1 MKKLRAILKILKSHR
16 YVYVLALLGIAIGT
30 FFSYTGPLV
39 IKTTIDSVLGDVA
52 LDGGLFIDR
61 IFLALGGREVLR
73 SRLWVPALFLALI
86 VGLQGVFTFA
96 SRSLASVAAE
106 GSVRKLRNRL
116 MVHLQKQEFNYFNNA
131 STGDL
136 IQRCTSDV
144 DTIRRFLQTQFV
156 EIGNT
161 MIMLVIALSLMF
173 SIHRPLAMLTL
184 PIIPVTV
191 GFSYFFFKR
200 VQQTFTV
207 SDESEGKLS
216 AMLSEH
222 LTGVRVVKAFGR
234 ERHEIDRFD
243 VLNRDYRDVTQKLI
257 DLLAM
262 YWSVTS
268 LFSMGQVVLVL
279 SMGSIWAVQGSVTL
293 GVLQVFI
300 SYVWMILWPLR
311 QMGRI
316 LVDMGK
322 AFVSV
327 GRIEEI
333 FDSEPEDLH
342 SAARRRK
349 IRGSI
354 RFEDVSF
361 TYPGEHNLPVLKN
374 LTFEVAPGET
384 LGILGPTGSGKTSI
398 LHLLAGLYHGYEGRI
413 LIDGV
418 ELRDLNLADYRR
430 QLGYVLQEPFLFSGS
445 IKKNIRM
452 GRADALMRDIEH
464 VAREA
469 EMHSVIDEFDMK
481 YLTVVGER
489 GVTLSGGQKQRL
501 AIARAMVKG
510 VPIYLFDD
518 SLSALDAE
526 TDARIRNNLLSRD
539 ERATTMIVSHRLST
553 IAGADRIMVLEHGAI
568 SQLGSHEELSA
579 EPGLY
584 ARLWDLQRNGSMEGG
599 EGKDSDG
606 NGEASSKKKKG
617 GLSPTAP
624 LTLRRAL

>member
-16 YVYVLALLGIAIGT
+16 YVYILALAGVSVGT
-30 FFSYTGPLV
+30 FFAYTGPLV
-39 IKTTIDSVLGDVA
+39 IKTTIDSVLGNVELNGDLLV
-52 LDGGLFIDR
+52 DRLFI
-61 IFLALGGREVLR
+61 ALGGGEALR
-73 SRLWVPALFLALI
+73 SRLWIPAFILVVV
-86 VGLQGVFTFA
+86 VGLRGLFTFA
-96 SRSLASVAAE
+96 SRTMASMAAE
-106 GSVRKLRNRL
+106 GSIRGLRNRL
-116 MVHLQKQEFNYFNNA
+116 FRHLQRQEFNYFNNA

-144 DTIRRFLQTQFV
+144 DTIRRFLETQLV

-161 MIMLVIALSLMF
+161 LIMLVIALSLMF
-173 SIHRPLAMLTL
+173 SIHRPLAWLTV

-191 GFSYFFFKR
+191 AFSYFFFAR
-200 VQQTFTV
+200 VQKTFTL
-207 SDESEGKLS
+207 SDESEGRLS

-222 LTGVRVVKAFGR
+222 LTGIRVVKAFGR
-234 ERHEIDRFD
+234 EAHEIKRFD
-243 VLNRDYRDVTQKLI
+243 ELNMDYRTVTQKLI

-268 LFSMGQVVLVL
+268 MFSMGQVVLVL
-279 SMGSIWAVQGSVTL
+279 TMGSLWAVQGSVTL

-333 FDSEPEDLH
+333 FASEAEDVH
-342 SAARRRK
+342 QSGIAHRV
-349 IRGSI
+349 RGAI
-354 RFEDVSF
+354 RFEGVSF
-361 TYPGEHNLPVLKN
+361 TYPGEGNQPVLKDIG
-374 LTFEVAPGET
+374 FEVAPGET
-384 LGILGPTGSGKTSI
+384 LGILGPTGSGKTTI
-398 LHLLAGLYHGYEGRI
+398 LHLIAGLYPDYQGSI
-413 LIDGV
+413 LIDGA
-418 ELRDLNLADYRR
+418 ELRDIQLGGYRR

-452 GRADALMRDIEH
+452 GRSDAVMRDIEH

-469 EMHSVIDEFDMK
+469 EMHGVIDEFNMK
-481 YLTVVGER
+481 YHTVVGER

-510 VPIYLFDD
+510 VPVYLFDD

-526 TDARIRNNLLSRD
+526 TDAKIRNNLLSRED
-539 ERATTMIVSHRLST
+539 RATTLIVSHRLST
-553 IAGADRIMVLEHGAI
+553 IAGADRIMVLEHGKI
-568 SQLGSHEELSA
+568 TQLGTHEELSA
-579 EPGLY
+579 QPGLY
-584 ARLWDLQRNGSMEGG
+584 SRLWELQRSGQLVAEDDATDGDESPDGQSPGAQGGSAVAHA
-599 EGKDSDG
+599 K
-606 NGEASSKKKKG
+606 
-617 GLSPTAP
+617 
-624 LTLRRAL
+624 LRRAL